1 MVQDVYDPLTE
12 YDKVF
17 RDRFKEVAK
26 STFEGLAA
34 EAKID
39 VKANQQTCGEIY
51 KKEVQ
56 LKKVNSKRNWFIFFC
71 TFLWLTVVGCV
82 GALIISCQRGVENW
96 MWGVAA
102 YVVVALLLLF
112 LKVHP
117 SMRKL
122 KGEADELKAQLTQ
135 LKAEAWKQMEPLNR
149 LYDWDVL
156 TRMMTETVPR
166 LEFDPYFTN
175 QRLADLV
182 KTYGWDGSFNQG
194 RSVVFSHSGL
204 INGNPF
210 VFVRTRRMQM
220 SQKVYHGEKV
230 IFWTTR
236 ERGSDGKYHTV
247 HHSQTLVATVTAPY
261 PTYVENTRLIY
272 GNTSAPDLIFNRFKS
287 GLASKVG
294 SLSFNFHKRKLRRKS
309 RNLKG
314 ADYAMLTNEEFE
326 TVFDTSN
333 RNNNQQFAL
342 LFTPVAQQSM
352 MKLLQDEQIG
362 YGDDFNFLKNKM
374 INVIEADHLQ
384 CLNIDTNPSL
394 YKHFDFEKAKQSFQ
408 QINAA
413 YFRAIYF
420 SLAPLLCVPLY
431 QQIRPASDIYG
442 REMPTHS
449 CFWEHEAMANFWGY
463 GRFKHPACVTNCIL
477 KTEAHQAKNG
487 SDEAT
492 ITVYAHGYRVEQR
505 LTLVDKWGGDGRLHK
520 VPVYWDEYLP
530 VTGQGTMKLREDNEE
545 QHFDTQT
552 ERLNHI
558 QSVLHDSDLS
568 LYRRHIASKA

>member
-12 YDKVF
+12 YDEVF
-17 RDRFKEVAK
+17 RARFEEVAQT
-26 STFEGLAA
+26 TFQQLAD
-34 EAKID
+34 EAKVD
-39 VKANQQTCGEIY
+39 VDANQRTCSEIY
-51 KKEVQ
+51 KKENQ
-56 LKKVNSKRNWFIFFC
+56 LKKVKTKQNWLTFFC

-82 GALIISCQRGVENW
+82 LVVIARWQGWIDNW

-102 YVVVALLLLF
+102 YVVMALLLLF
-112 LKVHP
+112 MKIHP
-117 SMRKL
+117 GLRKL
-122 KGEADELKAQLTQ
+122 KDVEKELKTQ
-135 LKAEAWKQMEPLNR
+135 VRHLKSEAWEQMEPLNR

-156 TRMMTETVPR
+156 TRMMTQTVPR

-220 SQKVYHGEKV
+220 IQKIYRGEKV
-230 IFWTTR
+230 IHWTTT

-247 HHSQTLVATVTAPY
+247 HHSQTLVATVTAPF
-261 PTYVENTRLIY
+261 PTYPEDTQLIY
-272 GNTSAPDLIFNRFKS
+272 GNTSAPDLKFKRLKS
-287 GLASKVG
+287 GLAKKVG
-294 SLSFNFHKRKLRRKS
+294 SLSFNMHKRKLRNKS
-309 RNLKG
+309 RDLKKS
-314 ADYAMLTNEEFE
+314 DYAMLTNEEFE
-326 TVFDTSN
+326 TAFDTSN

-352 MKLLQDEQIG
+352 MKLLQDEHIG
-362 YGDDFNFLKNKM
+362 YGDDFNFLKQRM
-374 INVIEADHLQ
+374 INIIEADHLQ
-384 CLNIDTNPSL
+384 NLNLDTNPNL
-394 YKHFDFEKAKQSFQ
+394 YKSFDFKKARVEFQ
-408 QINAA
+408 RINAA
-413 YFRAIYF
+413 YFRAVYF

-449 CFWEHEAMANFWGY
+449 CFWEHEAMANFWGIDHF
-463 GRFKHPACVTNCIL
+463 RHPDCATNCIL
-477 KTEAHQAKNG
+477 KTEAKKLNKKG
-487 SDEAT
+487 DEAT
-492 ITVYAHGYRVEQR
+492 VTVYAHGYRVEHR
-505 LTLVDKWGGDGRLHK
+505 VTYVEKWGGDGNLHE

-530 VTGQGTMKLREDNEE
+530 VTGEGTMKLREDNGE

-558 QSVLHDSDLS
+558 QSVLNESSLS
-568 LYRRHIASKA
+568 LYRRHIASQA